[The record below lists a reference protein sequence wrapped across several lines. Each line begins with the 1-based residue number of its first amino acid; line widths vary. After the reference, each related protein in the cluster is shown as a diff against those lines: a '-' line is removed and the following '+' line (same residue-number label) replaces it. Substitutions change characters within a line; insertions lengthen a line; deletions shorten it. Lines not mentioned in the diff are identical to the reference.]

1 MNEMCLAAVQRVLDE
16 DRLEKTLAAPKRA
29 ILTTSENPDDREKA
43 IGMNAEI
50 KTKPLT
56 PETLEEI
63 LGKYPSV

>member
-1 MNEMCLAAVQRVLDE
+1 
-16 DRLEKTLAAPKRA
+16 
-29 ILTTSENPDDREKA
+29 
-43 IGMNAEI
+43 MNAEI